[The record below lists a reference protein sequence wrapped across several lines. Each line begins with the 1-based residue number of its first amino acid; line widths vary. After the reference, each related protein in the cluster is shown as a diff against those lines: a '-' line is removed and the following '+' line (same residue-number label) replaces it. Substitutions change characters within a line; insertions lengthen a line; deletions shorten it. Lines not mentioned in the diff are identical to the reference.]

1 MIPVG
6 HVRLF
11 IHEFVLIEILVD
23 LPASFVVW
31 LCSPEADFLRGKFLW
46 SNWDV
51 EELKAKKEAI
61 ENDPSQLVIGLSME
75 KVVA

>member
-1 MIPVG
+1 VN
-6 HVRLF
+6 
-11 IHEFVLIEILVD
+11 
-23 LPASFVVW
+23 LPAGFAVW

-51 EELKAKKEAI
+51 EELKAKKEVI
-61 ENDPSQLVIGLSME
+61 ENDQSQLTIGLGMD